1 MKSPAYNPGLLQLPL
16 RAQNALYQTW
26 QAFCLTMGWP
36 GLQPHAF

>member
-1 MKSPAYNPGLLQLPL
+1 MPGFFFT
-16 RAQNALYQTW
+16 AAGSNALYQTW